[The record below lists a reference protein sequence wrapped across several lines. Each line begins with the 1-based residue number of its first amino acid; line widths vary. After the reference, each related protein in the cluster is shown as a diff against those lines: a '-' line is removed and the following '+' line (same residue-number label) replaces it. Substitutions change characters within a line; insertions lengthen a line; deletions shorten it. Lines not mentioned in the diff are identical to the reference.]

1 MYDRY
6 SQEVNEKDRIFNVA
20 IGFIEKVGYESLSI
34 RKICAEANISVG
46 KFYTYF
52 KNKQEL
58 LSHFYN
64 IAQKDFDQKIKG
76 EDFSNLNLQDKI
88 TEFYGIYME
97 FTQDFGVEFVMHYF
111 DNRNE
116 EMDIHNNNNHIMA
129 TTDHF
134 INEAVAGGYVLPEG
148 RSAHD
153 ISIDLC
159 MIVKGIIFTWVAERG
174 GFDLPKVTRDI
185 FKRSIIGILPL

>member
-6 SQEVNEKDRIFNVA
+6 SNEVSEKDRIFNVA
-20 IGFIEKVGYESLSI
+20 VGFLEKVGYERLSI

-64 IAQKDFDQKIKG
+64 IAQKDFDQKIQG
-76 EDFSNLNLQDKI
+76 EDFSSLNLQDKI
-88 TEFYGIYME
+88 TEFYGTYME

-116 EMDIHNNNNHIMA
+116 EMDIHNNNNHIME
-129 TTDHF
+129 TTDRF
-134 INEAVAGGYVLPEG
+134 ISEAVADGYVLPEG
-148 RSAHD
+148 RSVHS

-174 GFDLPKVTRDI
+174 GFDLPAATRDI
-185 FKRSIIGILPL
+185 YRRVLVGILP